1 MIKKVIKILIV
12 VLLVI
17 VLIVIL
23 CRTINKPIN
32 DDSIASLYDEETG
45 LYYIEDQNTR
55 WDNYGKW
62 KWRRLENL

>member
-12 VLLVI
+12 VLVVI

-55 WDNYGKW
+55 
-62 KWRRLENL
+62 